1 MSPGTLSPMSSIRG
15 LAFDTFGTVVDW
27 RAAVV
32 DELTIRSYR
41 KLLATS
47 SDLTPTVRSRL
58 ESLDDDAWG
67 RFAQEWRDSY
77 GKFTKGFDPEKDEW
91 KTVDEHH
98 RDSLIELL
106 NAWELS
112 GLYSDTEIESLSLV
126 WHRLAPW
133 DDCSRGLQ
141 KLKAMGMKLT
151 TLSNGNRSLLRDLVD
166 FSPEP
171 LPFDMLLSAE
181 DFNVYKPHPRTYR
194 GTVEKLLGEGC
205 EDAKMG
211 EVAMVAAHLGDL
223 EAARGQGMRTVYVER
238 EREEAWG
245 KDEERYQKAR
255 DWVDIWIELGQGGME
270 AVARELEK
278 LR

>member
-1 MSPGTLSPMSSIRG
+1 MSSIKG

-27 RAAVV
+27 RTAVN
-32 DELTIRSYR
+32 DELTLRAHR
-41 KLLATS
+41 KQLTS
-47 SDLTPTVRSRL
+47 LPPALKQRL
-58 ESLDDDAWG
+58 ESITDEDWG

-77 GKFTKGFDPEKDEW
+77 GKFTKGFDPEKQEW

-106 NAWELS
+106 KAWGLE
-112 GLYSDTEIESLSLV
+112 GLYSESEIESLSLV

-133 DDCSRGLQ
+133 EDCSKGLQ
-141 KLKAMGMKLT
+141 KLKSMGLKLT

-181 DFNVYKPHPRTYR
+181 DFGVYKPHPGTYR
-194 GTVEKLLGEGC
+194 GAVKKLLGEGSVD
-205 EDAKMG
+205 EIMG
-211 EVAMVAAHLGDL
+211 EVAMVAAHLSDL
-223 EAARGQGMRTVYVER
+223 EAARGQGMRTIYVER
-238 EREEAWG
+238 EREEAWA
-245 KDEERYQKAR
+245 KEEERYKRAKE
-255 DWVDIWIELGQGGME
+255 WVDIWIALGEGGME
-270 AVARELEK
+270 GVARELEK